1 VQKEQKGNSNLLA
14 FIINK
19 LYTMQLTKTLS
30 IFFLSLLFFS
40 SFTTVT
46 PVVPAALPQQFPNT
60 CDIFIGNHLDVDMS
74 EVHFISPL
82 EDVAFY
88 NIAPKGSNSSALD
101 YETTGD
107 VTITIDFT
115 APLPKD
121 AVATIRHGLTT
132 DKVIIPAGTTTFRHR
147 LYAIGAVGGIVVYV
161 DYN

>member
-1 VQKEQKGNSNLLA
+1 
-14 FIINK
+14 
-19 LYTMQLTKTLS
+19 MQLTKTLS

-46 PVVPAALPQQFPNT
+46 PVVPAALPQQFPT
-60 CDIFIGNHLDVDMS
+60 KCDVWIGNHLDVDMS

-88 NIAPKGSNSSALD
+88 NIAPDGGGASALE

-115 APLPKD
+115 APLPQD
-121 AVATIRHGLTT
+121 AIATIRYGLTT
-132 DKVIIPAGTTTFRHR
+132 ETVPIFAGTTTFRYR
-147 LYAIGAVGGIVVYV
+147 LYAIGPVGGIVVNVNYK
-161 DYN
+161 

>member
-1 VQKEQKGNSNLLA
+1 
-14 FIINK
+14 
-19 LYTMQLTKTLS
+19 MQLAKTLS
-30 IFFLSLLFFS
+30 IFFLSLLLFS

-88 NIAPKGSNSSALD
+88 NIAPDGSNGSALD

-121 AVATIRHGLTT
+121 AVATIMYGLTE
-132 DKVIIPAGTTTFRHR
+132 KVTIPAGTTTFRHR
-147 LYAIGAVGGIVVYV
+147 LYAIGPVGGIVVYV
-161 DYN
+161 DYK